1 MFTNKDKLY
10 LQTKDIPNLKN
21 TIDKAIELSN
31 ELRTTL
37 NDLESYTIE
46 FEMQTKK
53 EEIFG

>member
-53 EEIFG
+53 EGIFG